1 MSRYVDD
8 LAVLYSIIGRNA
20 IELTAFAVP
29 MIHKSVRGDSLY
41 NVGLEVVDRHEE
53 IFTKASNVQR
63 PIKLKK
69 SNRNQKKTEGRL
81 TAAPSRA
88 YYYNIL
94 GNMKVPLEEYPQTL
108 GNFIL
113 IVPNSIQL
121 GMLQDTKTFFITI
134 KCRKKMSRIR

>member
-1 MSRYVDD
+1 MTKG
-8 LAVLYSIIGRNA
+8 GR
-20 IELTAFAVP
+20 
-29 MIHKSVRGDSLY
+29 KCC
-41 NVGLEVVDRHEE
+41 
-53 IFTKASNVQR
+53 VQR
-63 PIKLKK
+63 PTSNKTKN
-69 SNRNQKKTEGRL
+69 SNRNQKETEGRL

-121 GMLQDTKTFFITI
+121 GMLQETTTLFCLSKHGLSELAQSALWLKLAVMEAHTRTGALLITSACGLARVSSFCLITI
-134 KCRKKMSRIR
+134 QQPFQY